1 MLSYVFFETEDAIPI
16 IPDAVIEQSSHVT
29 VYYDIS
35 TGNLYRS
42 NGQLFGNSVLTA
54 YLNNDFILELHY
66 VENVN
71 TSTYPQ
77 EWDKWYALGNKKVS
91 STLAFDKDYKHSS
104 IGNVSSSASIAST
117 QLSVKISTLNK
128 SGLSDKGRIF
138 INPYGDTDN
147 KIIVSYSSYTYNED
161 NNVYTF
167 TISEEDGL
175 PINVSSGTL
184 VRISTPLLFSV
195 DSNTIYEANIPNEY
209 DKGVFY
215 LPVSVKSYRLLN
227 EFDST
232 GASYISGILEHN
244 IYIKKTKVTG
254 LSVSGYS
261 DALVRNNE
269 YDKYASDDG
278 GETSSFFCY
287 WSNGTVSYYTKGNE
301 IDDGNAL
308 YSIDGSVATLETAT
322 ADPVIDTDT
331 VLFRTL
337 AVPFAVRNILDYNSL
352 YTVPFEE
359 TDWSTDYIVSVVKNN
374 IGQISGGTSSYSF
387 NTNEFYVGAVI
398 SIKEIS
404 QDKISGLL
412 TSLDEKQD
420 VLTSDNAG
428 NGIKIE
434 DGTISVSEEYTSDL
448 IPKYNN
454 LGEINS
460 SYTGGTTI
468 EKNIY
473 YTASSAGYVYVAE
486 ASDIK
491 VNINGATLRGAC
503 LYPIQ
508 VDTVFRVESEDEDAV
523 FARFDGIAVEYSFAP
538 TVTANITERTSGTVT
553 LTATWSSAASQRLY
567 RAEGSAFWSNY
578 TQGLTGI
585 DSNTVYYFKAID
597 SKGMEVIVSYSITNI
612 VPIAPT
618 VSASTTEVTS
628 NTISLNVSW
637 GSGSSLKQYRIEK
650 ANGIVLQNWTSCSD
664 SVSASA
670 NAVYKFR
677 AKKDNGEYYSDV
689 TGYTVSNLTAPV
701 INFSGYNN
709 TTPIESTSIIARTRT
724 GATIQ
729 WRKGSSGSW
738 NTYVSAVSVTSNG
751 TYNFIATDI
760 AGSQGTYSITF
771 NNITD
776 LTPPV
781 LTLYYDNQTPD
792 ISGDILTAET
802 NEPATIYY
810 KKEGDADWTS
820 YDETEPF
827 SLTITKNATYYFK
840 ATDTAGNTCE
850 TQIVVYENIAGGHVT
865 PSDGDQDPED

>member
-1 MLSYVFFETEDAIPI
+1 MLI
-16 IPDAVIEQSSHVT
+16 T

-77 EWDKWYALGNKKVS
+77 EWNKWCVLGNKKVS

-117 QLSVKISTLNK
+117 QLSVQISTLNE

-147 KIIVSYSSYTYNED
+147 KIIVSYSSYTYDEEND
-161 NNVYTF
+161 VYMF

-215 LPVSVKSYRLLN
+215 LPVSVKSYRLFN

-232 GASYISGILEHN
+232 GASYISGVLEHN

-278 GETSSFFCY
+278 GETSAFFCY

-308 YSIDGSVATLETAT
+308 YSIDGSVATLETVT

-331 VLFRTL
+331 VLFRTF

-404 QDKISGLL
+404 QDKISGLS
-412 TSLDEKQD
+412 TSLAEKQD

-428 NGIKIE
+428 NGIVIE
-434 DGTISVSEEYTSDL
+434 DGTISISEEFNPNL
-448 IPKYNN
+448 MPKYNN

-460 SYTGGTTI
+460 SYSGGTAI

-473 YTASSAGYVYVAE
+473 YTASSSGYVYVAE

-508 VDTVFRVESEDEDAV
+508 VDTVFRVESEDEEDV

-538 TVTANITERTSGTVT
+538 TITANTTGRTSGTIT
-553 LTATWSSAASQRLY
+553 LTATWSSEASQRLY
-567 RAEGSAFWSNY
+567 RVEGSDSWSSY
-578 TQGLTGI
+578 TQELTGI
-585 DSNTVYYFKAID
+585 SSNTTYYFKAID
-597 SKGMEVIVSYSITNI
+597 SKGMESIVSYAITNI
-612 VPIAPT
+612 VPTAPT

-628 NTISLNVSW
+628 NTITLNVSW
-637 GSGSSLKQYRIEK
+637 GSGSSTKQYRIEK
-650 ANGIVLQNWTSCSD
+650 TNGVVLKDWASCSN

-677 AKKDNGEYYSDV
+677 AKKDNGEYFSDV
-689 TGYTVSNLTAPV
+689 TGYTVSNLTDPV

-709 TTPIESTSIIARTRT
+709 TTPTESTSITASTRT
-724 GATIQ
+724 GVTIQ
-729 WRKGSSGSW
+729 WRRGSVNAWSNYTSP
-738 NTYVSAVSVTSNG
+738 VQVTING
-751 TYNFIATDI
+751 TYNFRAIDI
-760 AGSQGTYSITF
+760 SGNTGTNSLIF
-771 NNITD
+771 NNIAD

-781 LTLYYDNQTPD
+781 LTLHYDNQTPD
-792 ISGDILTAET
+792 IDHDVLTATT
-802 NEPATIYY
+802 NEEATIYY
-810 KKEGDADWTS
+810 QKSGEEDWIVFQD
-820 YDETEPF
+820 YLIVDQ
-827 SLTITKNATYYFK
+827 NGTYLFK
-840 ATDTAGNTCE
+840 ATDLAGNTCQ
-850 TQIVVYENIAGGHVT
+850 TQTVVYANIAGGHIT
-865 PSDGDQDPED
+865 PEEPDTDPED